1 MSLFDKDDLIIEKA
15 YQKALAILDFSP
27 QTEKILE
34 VKLIKKG
41 FSKQIIKNVINKLKE
56 EGLINDL
63 YYAKIYADGLVK
75 NKALG
80 EKKLLLKL
88 YSKGID
94 KNNAIIIAGEIINNN
109 GGEEEIIYKF
119 IKKNIQ
125 AIKRLL
131 DANKIE
137 YIKQKLVNNGF
148 SIQNVIKK
156 VKELP
161 DIIKKL

>member
-41 FSKQIIKNVINKLKE
+41 FSKQIIKKVISKLKD
-56 EGLINDL
+56 EGLVNDL
-63 YYAKIYADGLVK
+63 YYAKIYADSLVR

-80 EKKLLLKL
+80 EQKLLLKL

-94 KNNAIIIAGEIINNN
+94 MNNANIIAEEIINNN
-109 GGEEEIIYKF
+109 GGEEEVICRF
-119 IKKNIQ
+119 IKKNIL
-125 AIKRLL
+125 AIKRLFY
-131 DANKIE
+131 ANKIDN
-137 YIKQKLVNNGF
+137 IKQKLVNN
-148 SIQNVIKK
+148 ITNRIN
-156 VKELP
+156 
-161 DIIKKL
+161 

>member
-1 MSLFDKDDLIIEKA
+1 MSLFDKEDLIIENA

-34 VKLIKKG
+34 IKLIRKN
-41 FSKQIIKNVINKLKE
+41 FSKQIVKKVLNKLKE

-63 YYAKIYADGLVK
+63 YYAKIYADSLVK
-75 NKALG
+75 NKSLG

-88 YSKGID
+88 YIKGID
-94 KNNAIIIAGEIINNN
+94 KNNAGIIAREIINNN
-109 GGEEEIIYKF
+109 GGEEEIIKKF

-131 DANKIE
+131 DANKID

-148 SIQNVIKK
+148 SIQNANKI

-161 DIIKKL
+161 DIISNL